1 MEASGSI
8 VGVSRSTPA
17 KPKRRTDWA
26 LIVPFVSAVLAFY
39 GAFGFAVYNLFS
51 LVF

>member
-8 VGVSRSTPA
+8 VGRSRFTPA
-17 KPKRRTDWA
+17 KLERHTDWA
-26 LIVPFVSAVLAFY
+26 LIVPFVSSLFALY
-39 GAFGFAVYNLFS
+39 GAFGFAVFSLLS